1 MGLQTAREG
10 EREKITQ
17 FSVYV
22 ENKAGRLLDLV
33 RILTGGGVDIVGFTI
48 LDSIDAAVIRLVVD
62 DPTNAR
68 SLLQEHTIA
77 FNESTLVA
85 VELPQSAED
94 LRKLLATLLQ
104 AEINIYFS
112 YPLMTRPYGKA
123 VLALRV
129 EDDELATSVLIR
141 NQFRVLS
148 QKDISR

>member
-1 MGLQTAREG
+1 M
-10 EREKITQ
+10 EKIIQ
-17 FSVYV
+17 FSVYM

-33 RILTGGGVDIVGFTI
+33 RLLTGGGVDIVGFTI
-48 LDSIDAAVIRLVVD
+48 LDSVDAAVIRLVVD
-62 DPTNAR
+62 DPSNAR
-68 SLLQEHTIA
+68 SLLHEHRIS

-85 VELPQSAED
+85 VELPQSADD

-129 EDDELATSVLIR
+129 EDDELASSVLIR

>member
-1 MGLQTAREG
+1 M
-10 EREKITQ
+10 EKIIQ
-17 FSVYV
+17 FSVYM

-33 RILTGGGVDIVGFTI
+33 RLLTGGGVDIVGFTI
-48 LDSIDAAVIRLVVD
+48 LDSVDAAVVRLVVD
-62 DPTNAR
+62 DPSSAR
-68 SLLQEHTIA
+68 NLLQEHNIA

-85 VELPQSAED
+85 VELPQSADD

-112 YPLMTRPYGKA
+112 YPLITRPYGKA

-129 EDDELATSVLIR
+129 EDDELAGSVLIQ
-141 NQFRVLS
+141 NQFRVLT

>member
-1 MGLQTAREG
+1 MGLQTTRE
-10 EREKITQ
+10 RNTEKIIQ
-17 FSVYV
+17 FSVYM

-33 RILTGGGVDIVGFTI
+33 RLLTSGGVDIVSFTI
-48 LDSIDAAVIRLVVD
+48 LDSVDAAVIRLVVD
-62 DPTNAR
+62 DPESAR
-68 SLLQEHTIA
+68 SLLHEHHIA

-85 VELPQSAED
+85 VELPQSADD

-112 YPLMTRPYGKA
+112 YPLITRPYGKA

-129 EDDELATSVLIR
+129 EDDELASSVLIR

>member
-1 MGLQTAREG
+1 MGLQTARE
-10 EREKITQ
+10 EEMDKIIQ
-17 FSVYV
+17 FSVYM

-48 LDSIDAAVIRLVVD
+48 LDSVDAAVVRLVVD
-62 DPTNAR
+62 DPSNAR
-68 SLLQEHTIA
+68 ALLHEQNIA

-85 VELPQSAED
+85 VELPQSADD
-94 LRKLLATLLQ
+94 LRKLLAILLQ

-129 EDDELATSVLIR
+129 EDDELAGSVLIR
-141 NQFRVLS
+141 NQFRVLT

>member
-1 MGLQTAREG
+1 M
-10 EREKITQ
+10 EKIIQ
-17 FSVYV
+17 FSVYM

-48 LDSIDAAVIRLVVD
+48 LDSVDAAVIRLVVD
-62 DPTNAR
+62 DPSNAR
-68 SLLQEHTIA
+68 ALLREHNIA

-85 VELPQSAED
+85 VELPQSADD

-129 EDDELATSVLIR
+129 EDDELAGSVLIR

>member
-10 EREKITQ
+10 NTEKIIQ
-17 FSVYV
+17 FSVYM

-33 RILTGGGVDIVGFTI
+33 RLLTGGGVDIVGFTI
-48 LDSIDAAVIRLVVD
+48 LDSVDAAVIRLVVD
-62 DPTNAR
+62 DPASAR
-68 SLLQEHTIA
+68 SLLHEHQIA

-85 VELPQSAED
+85 VELPQSADD

-112 YPLMTRPYGKA
+112 YPLITRPYGKA

-129 EDDELATSVLIR
+129 EDDELASSVLIR